1 MVHHTLL
8 TTQALSE
15 RSLARIRCALC
26 MLPYM
31 AVAVEFGG
39 LALGSDVFA
48 ADEAA
53 RFFAYAR

>member
-1 MVHHTLL
+1 
-8 TTQALSE
+8 
-15 RSLARIRCALC
+15 